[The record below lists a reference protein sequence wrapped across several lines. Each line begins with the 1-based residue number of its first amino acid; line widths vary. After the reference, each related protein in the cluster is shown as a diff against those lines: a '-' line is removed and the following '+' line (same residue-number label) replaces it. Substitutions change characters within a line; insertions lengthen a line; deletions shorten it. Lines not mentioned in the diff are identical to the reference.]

1 MEPAS
6 RHGTTAR
13 ASERER
19 EREREMEAVS
29 AQVDR
34 LADCRPCAVPCHL
47 RLSRRAPCSSR
58 DSGIPRLASA
68 TSSRLICN
76 SSRENARVLDVT
88 NLNSDAQVAQG
99 LGLVRVPQLMSE
111 LTAGSQRHVVALRHN
126 RQVSAPTH
134 THTHTHTLSRSIDI
148 AQPTRIPCEQDTVCL
163 RGQVASLPRHSE
175 CRSPP
180 RTSEPV
186 RVRA

>member
-68 TSSRLICN
+68 TSSRLIRN
-76 SSRENARVLDVT
+76 SSQENARVLDAT

-99 LGLVRVPQLMSE
+99 LGLVRVPQLVSE

-134 THTHTHTLSRSIDI
+134 TLSIDRSISHNQRAYLTNRI
-148 AQPTRIPCEQDTVCL
+148 ACV
-163 RGQVASLPRHSE
+163 SE
-175 CRSPP
+175 
-180 RTSEPV
+180 
-186 RVRA
+186 AK